1 MKKMIIGI
9 ATQQAIRARAL
20 AIASGAHQ
28 PRSDEPKVW
37 FTSMRSLAEVLS
49 GDNRV
54 LLRGIRE
61 QNLESLN

>member
-20 AIASGAHQ
+20 AIASGDHQ
-28 PRSDEPKVW
+28 PHPDEPKVW
-37 FTSMRSLAEVLS
+37 FTSIRSLAEVLS

-54 LLRGIRE
+54 LLRGGAVSRI
-61 QNLESLN
+61 